1 MMATSNSSGEDTLAI
16 HVEMALQRFKVLLT
30 GEMDDEAET
39 YRITYLK
46 VCIFIFSFQ
55 IPMLQARYSYR
66 HMDGIHHGSLNFA
79 GCSFQMQAFR
89 CHMHTHRARYLP
101 GICIEY

>member
-55 IPMLQARYSYR
+55 FKFQCFRQVFISTHGWHTPRLAQFRGLLISDASVPMPHAHASR
-66 HMDGIHHGSLNFA
+66 
-79 GCSFQMQAFR
+79 
-89 CHMHTHRARYLP
+89 TLP
-101 GICIEY
+101 TWHLH